1 LISYRR
7 FLDVLLFVPA
17 WVSCRWEARLPV
29 HQQEGERTQV
39 PRDREEDPGGELCGS
54 LCSGLPVMVPR
65 VVLGAAFFLQCH
77 RTMSG
82 AVVLEPDLDYSDGLR
97 FVLTAK
103 FAAAL

>member
-1 LISYRR
+1 
-7 FLDVLLFVPA
+7 
-17 WVSCRWEARLPV
+17 
-29 HQQEGERTQV
+29 V